1 MAHAMDE
8 LLNSS
13 TLSEE
18 VRSSLSEAWETQLTE
33 ARESITAELREE
45 FAQRYENDKSNL
57 VEAADKMITDV
68 ISKELEEFKEDKA
81 KVAEDRVAYRKHMKE
96 HAKVLDQFVMDTLG
110 KEIKELRQDRVAQ
123 DNNMTKL
130 EGFVMEQ
137 LTKEL
142 NEFHEDKRS
151 LVEAKVKMIKEGKE
165 VINQTKA
172 DFIKT
177 AAKKVEGIMENT
189 IKSELNTLREDI
201 KTAKENTFGRK
212 IFETFAAEFM
222 SSYLNEGT
230 EVAKLNKVVEDLQGE
245 IENKDKAIAEKEVMI
260 AESEKQTRIA
270 KDTAERKQIMQEM
283 MQPLSKDHKEIMG
296 ALLESVKTDKLQNAF
311 NKYLPSVLKED
322 AKQAKKKV
330 LSESTTEITG
340 NKAEASASA
349 DGKTA
354 DIVYLQKLAGIKN

>member
-8 LLNSS
+8 LLNSN

-18 VRSSLSEAWETQLTE
+18 VRSSISEAWDTQLTE
-33 ARESITAELREE
+33 ARDTITAELREE
-45 FAQRYENDKSNL
+45 FAGRYENDKEQM
-57 VEAADKMITDV
+57 VEAMDKMIGDV
-68 ISKELEEFKEDKA
+68 IGKELEEFKQDKA
-81 KVAEDRVAYRKHMKE
+81 QVAEDRVSYRKHMKE
-96 HAKVLDQFVMDTLG
+96 HAVVLDKFVMETLA
-110 KEIKELRQDRVAQ
+110 KEIQELRNDRNAQ
-123 DNNMTKL
+123 DANMSKM

-177 AAKKVEGIMENT
+177 AAGKIEGIMENT
-189 IKSELNTLREDI
+189 IRNELNTLREDI
-201 KTAKENTFGRK
+201 QTAKENQFGRK
-212 IFETFAAEFM
+212 IFETYAAEFM

-230 EVAKLNKVVEDLQGE
+230 EVAKLNKVVEGLQGE
-245 IENKDKAIAEKEVMI
+245 IDSKDKAIAEKEVMI
-260 AESEKQTRIA
+260 AESAKTARIA

-322 AKQAKKKV
+322 AKKPEKKMI
-330 LSESTTEITG
+330 SESNTEVTG
-340 NKAEASASA
+340 NKAEVTASAGDEA
-349 DGKTA
+349 N
-354 DIVYLQKLAGIKN
+354 IVYLRKLAGIS

>member
-18 VRSSLSEAWETQLTE
+18 VRSSISEAWDTQLSEARDT
-33 ARESITAELREE
+33 ITAELREE
-45 FAQRYENDKSNL
+45 FAQRYENDKEQM
-57 VEAADKMITDV
+57 VEAMDKMIGDV
-68 ISKELEEFKEDKA
+68 IGKELEEFKQDKA
-81 KVAEDRVAYRKHMKE
+81 QVAEDRVAYRKHMKE
-96 HAKVLDQFVMDTLG
+96 HAGVLDKFVMETLA
-110 KEIKELRQDRVAQ
+110 KEIQELRNDRNAQ
-123 DNNMTKL
+123 DANMTKL

-189 IKSELNTLREDI
+189 IRNELHTLREDI
-201 KTAKENTFGRK
+201 CRAP
-212 IFETFAAEFM
+212 A
-222 SSYLNEGT
+222 SYLNEGT
-230 EVAKLNKVVEDLQGE
+230 EVAKLNKIVEGLQSE

-260 AESEKQTRIA
+260 AESAKEARIA
-270 KDTAERKQIMQEM
+270 KDTADRKAIMQEM

-322 AKQAKKKV
+322 AKKPEKKV
-330 LSESTTEITG
+330 LSESSTEVTG
-340 NKAEASASA
+340 NKQEATASA
-349 DGKTA
+349 DSKTA
-354 DIVYLQKLAGIKN
+354 DIVYLQKLAGIS